1 MTNFRQ
7 TSSKRRNEDRR
18 KIIVKLAIML
28 CFGVVV
34 VIWATIAWFSVNK
47 SVDASQASVKTSTL
61 PFDIATTGS
70 DVRHEELIASEREA
84 YVTGTPGTYPN
95 EAGTSGTYYTADSLL
110 LRYAPDA
117 DDPTTEDIDESQD
130 QDISPGSSGELNLF
144 VIPKNNNALSINVT
158 LNVVAFAEIDKY
170 VEAEDDPN
178 TPEVESGYVKNGTEL
193 IEITNAID
201 FAAAANAVH
210 NSSVASEAADY
221 VAAAEYLRGHILFFG
236 GEGNT
241 TTGAESTWYY
251 YTTPYTQR
259 VFEQTIA
266 AGNQGKAIQIP
277 IYWMWTN
284 TLGQIAL
291 QTNEYDLRSGIPVV
305 QETAVDL
312 TDQTVT
318 DKELILEYL
327 NTNKSS
333 VFMGTETITESM
345 IYAADLS
352 QNFDTLSKQYNAA
365 DYQIGTRI
373 AYFLVDV
380 LVESGS

>member
-1 MTNFRQ
+1 MTNFGQ

-110 LRYAPDA
+110 LRYTPDA

-130 QDISPGSSGELNLF
+130 RDISPGSSGELNLF
-144 VIPKNNNALSINVT
+144 VIPKTNNALSINVS

-193 IEITNAID
+193 IEITNATD
-201 FAAAANAVH
+201 FASAANAVH

-221 VAAAEYLRGHILFFG
+221 IAAAEYLRGHILFFG

-259 VFEQTIA
+259 YFEQTIA
-266 AGNQGKAIQIP
+266 AGNQGKAVKVP

-284 TLGQIAL
+284 TLGQIAI
-291 QTNEYDLRSGIPVV
+291 QDNTGGLRNGIPVV
-305 QETAVDL
+305 QETTIDL
-312 TDQTVT
+312 TDENVT
-318 DKELILEYL
+318 DKELMLAYL
-327 NTNKSS
+327 NTEKAK
-333 VFMGTETITESM
+333 VFSGTGTITENM
-345 IYAADLS
+345 IYHADVAENFEILS
-352 QNFDTLSKQYNAA
+352 RQYNAA
-365 DYQIGTRI
+365 DYEIGTRI
-373 AYFLVDV
+373 AYFMIDV
-380 LVESGS
+380 TVESDS